1 MADKLIVVSTVAGR
15 NRGGVTLKQGANEF
29 ELGHFS
35 KAHVQDLLQ
44 DPAITVVV
52 GELVTT
58 PAEAAAPAAPAAP
71 AKGAKA

>member
-15 NRGGVTLKQGANEF
+15 NRGGVSLQQGANEF

-35 KAHVQDLLQ
+35 KARVEDLLR

-52 GELVTT
+52 GQLVTE
-58 PAEAAAPAAPAAP
+58 PAQAAAPV
-71 AKGAKA
+71 KGAKA